1 MQQLR
6 VIGVEN
12 GSLIVV
18 STDGERFNLPID
30 EALHSKL
37 RQNTPVAASAPK
49 VAPREIQAQIRAG
62 LSAEEVAKITGAPL
76 DYIRR
81 FEGPVLAERDHIVR
95 TAQAVPV
102 MTPSDGEPLGQGPTF
117 GQVIAE
123 RLTELNASGQRWSSW
138 KEKEGGWV
146 VKLTFA
152 IDHIEHDA
160 RWEFDPK
167 KSSLTPSNTEAISLS
182 QQEKLTDGLI
192 PRLRA
197 VAPAADA
204 DGARFDSAAFTRQE
218 LGQEAEPE
226 PALRA
231 PQSQTSSP
239 GTDEAA
245 VNHTEDLLEA
255 LRRRRGERE
264 AAALG
269 EPSPDPRSAHPST
282 GSIRVID
289 VPLDT
294 LGGDEPQQPTRPK
307 PVKKGRTSMPS
318 WDDIVF
324 GAKSDDDL

>member
-18 STDGERFNLPID
+18 STDGERFQLPID
-30 EALHSKL
+30 DALHSKL
-37 RQNTPVAASAPK
+37 RQNTPVTVSAPK
-49 VAPREIQAQIRAG
+49 VAPREVQSHIRAG
-62 LSAEEVAKITGAPL
+62 LSAEEVSKITGAPL
-76 DYIRR
+76 DYVKR

-102 MTPSDGEPLGQGPTF
+102 VMASDDESRAEGPTF
-117 GQVIAE
+117 GEIISE
-123 RLTELNASGQRWSSW
+123 RLAELGATSERWSSW
-138 KEKEGGWV
+138 KEKEGGWT

-152 IDHIEHDA
+152 IDHIDHDA
-160 RWEFDPK
+160 RWDFDPK
-167 KSSLTPSNTEAISLS
+167 KSALSPANTEAISLS

-197 VAPAADA
+197 VAPASDA

-218 LGQEAEPE
+218 LGQDPE
-226 PALRA
+226 PQATA
-231 PQSQTSSP
+231 ETSPFRSP
-239 GTDEAA
+239 AASREPSEATI
-245 VNHTEDLLEA
+245 NHTEDLLEA

-264 AAALG
+264 AAALA
-269 EPSPDPRSAHPST
+269 ESSPDPRSAHPST

-289 VPLDT
+289 VPLDS
-294 LGGDEPQQPTRPK
+294 LENDEPPARPK
-307 PVKKGRTSMPS
+307 PIKKGRTSMPS

-324 GAKSDDDL
+324 GAKSDEDL